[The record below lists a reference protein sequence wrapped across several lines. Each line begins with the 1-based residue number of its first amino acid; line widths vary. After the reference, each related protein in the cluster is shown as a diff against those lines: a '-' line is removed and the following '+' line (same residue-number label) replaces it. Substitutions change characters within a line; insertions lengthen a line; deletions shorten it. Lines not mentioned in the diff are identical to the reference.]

1 MNKKLIC
8 ILCPQGCPIEVNYSE
23 DKLGNINV
31 VNVDGSKCSRGEFWA
46 REEVE
51 NPVRTVT
58 SSVKIVNGELP
69 LLSVRTDKPIPKKR
83 IFEVMNIL
91 KTVQVKAPVKR
102 GQIIVENIL
111 GLDANIIATRT
122 VNQAIREEH

>member
-8 ILCPQGCPIEVNYSE
+8 ILCPQGCPINVEYTEKELGGIEVISIE
-23 DKLGNINV
+23 
-31 VNVDGSKCSRGEFWA
+31 GSKCARGEYWA
-46 REEVE
+46 KEEVE

-58 SSVKIVNGELP
+58 SSIRIFNGELP

-83 IFEVMNIL
+83 IFDVMNVIKNL
-91 KTVQVKAPVKR
+91 EVKAPVKR

-111 GLDANIIATRT
+111 GLEANLIATRT
-122 VNQAIREEH
+122 VNRVNGEE